1 MGGWSKRRKLDAERG
16 RRIEAVMEL
25 EELPPNKPKFGLIVA
40 LSAVI
45 MLIFFV
51 VAYCT
56 LDWDGKRFV
65 PHHHSAHPTSRLEA
79 PRLTPLYCMT
89 VTAG

>member
-1 MGGWSKRRKLDAERG
+1 
-16 RRIEAVMEL
+16 MEL

-45 MLIFFV
+45 LLILLV
-51 VAYCT
+51 VAYCS
-56 LDWDGKRFV
+56 LDWVGKRLV

-79 PRLTPLYCMT
+79 PGLKPLCCVA
-89 VTAG
+89 VTAA